1 MKDVAENGLTV
12 QNVSLLLVSALAIV
26 VGVFMT
32 LGGAAAAVVAVVLA
46 IGGAFLYAM
55 QRAGTLKE
63 AVGYLKTAFAA
74 FGQFLKA
81 VFVGDWK
88 TVLQSIKIFA
98 INMINFVIT
107 AFESMVNWIIDGL
120 NALIRAAVNLVNK
133 IPGLSFDAPEIPHWN
148 AKRIPV
154 PELAYGGITTGT
166 TLAKIGEAGREAV
179 LPLENNLDYLDKFA
193 DKIAERIPAA
203 QTGPAYLQVDGKTF
217 ARLMRPYST
226 SEDRRVGLSFT

>member
-1 MKDVAENGLTV
+1 M
-12 QNVSLLLVSALAIV
+12 
-26 VGVFMT
+26 
-32 LGGAAAAVVAVVLA
+32 
-46 IGGAFLYAM
+46 
-55 QRAGTLKE
+55 
-63 AVGYLKTAFAA
+63 
-74 FGQFLKA
+74 
-81 VFVGDWK
+81 
-88 TVLQSIKIFA
+88 LQSIKIFA